1 MLIHTGFF
9 RFQPILGESIC
20 RHGDN
25 GDRFCVRPVKR
36 ANLPRG
42 LIAIHDRHQDIHKD
56 GVKFAGRTFCKEG
69 DGLLAVPRL
78 RDRGTLVLYQE
89 LGNFHVQLIILDQQD
104 MQPADGPRRG
114 GRLGRM
120 AAGLC
125 VDLKGNRDYKGRAYA
140 LRAFKADGAA
150 HFLGKALCDG
160 HAKTGAAEFGR
171 AALLLL
177 CKGLEDTL
185 LKFLTHADAVVLTD
199 ELQRCDAA
207 VSRGQFAGVQIN
219 MTVIPVVL
227 DCVGHDVHQQP
238 LEMDR
243 TADQIAMLNGSSLVR
258 HRDIA
263 FVRKAADYAGDLIKE
278 GYNIKRLF
286 LKLNFARFQLA
297 HVKNFTD
304 KLKKNVR
311 SLPNFLA
318 AFRLFLQITAVMLCN
333 IKHTADAVDRRAD
346 IVAHALQKF
355 RLGAVG
361 GLGLFDL
368 LQQVFLV
375 LPLLFLLLTEAF
387 QLVPAQQLPDH
398 QQHAQIAKY
407 KNGQTLGQCAEG
419 DGVGNISVDIVIALA
434 QYDAIGTHTVNI
446 QMHQVPA
453 VGIFL

>member
-36 ANLPRG
+36 TNLPRG

-56 GVKFAGRTFCKEG
+56 GVKFAGRTLCKEG
-69 DGLLAVPRL
+69 DGLPAVPRL
-78 RDRGTLVLYQE
+78 RDRGTLVLDQE

-120 AAGLC
+120 AGGLC

-150 HFLGKALCDG
+150 HFFGKALGDR

-171 AALLLL
+171 TALLLL
-177 CKGLEDTL
+177 RKGLEDAL
-185 LKFLTHADAVVLTD
+185 LEFLTHADAVVLTD

-207 VSRGQFAGVQIN
+207 VSRGQLAGVQIN

-227 DCVGHDVHQQP
+227 DRVGHDVHQQP
-238 LEMDR
+238 FEVDR
-243 TADQIAMLNGSSLVR
+243 AADQVAMLNRSSLVR

-263 FVRKAADYAGDLIKE
+263 LVRKAADHTGDLIKE

-286 LKLNFARFQLA
+286 FKLNLARFQLA
-297 HVKNFTD
+297 HVKDFID
-304 KLKKNVR
+304 KLQKNVGG
-311 SLPNFLA
+311 LPNFFTA
-318 AFRLFLQITAVMLCN
+318 IRLLLQIITVMLCD
-333 IKHTADAVDRRAD
+333 IKHTADAVDWGAD
-346 IVAHALQKF
+346 VVAHALQKF
-355 RLGAVG
+355 RLGAVC
-361 GLGLFDL
+361 GLGLFSL
-368 LQQVFLV
+368 LQQAFLV
-375 LPLLFLLLTEAF
+375 RPLLFLLLTEAF
-387 QLVPAQQLPDH
+387 QLVSAQQLPDH
-398 QQHAQIAKY
+398 QQHAQIDKY
-407 KNGQTLGQCAEG
+407 KYDHTLGQCAEG
-419 DGVGNISVDIVIALA
+419 DAVGNISVDIVIALA
-434 QYDAIGTHTVNI
+434 QHDAIGTHTVNI
-446 QMHQVPA
+446 QMQQVLA